1 VQLSLI
7 EAATGLGVSAFAGF
21 VANDAQTAAAVL
33 VLLIGLKLLA
43 TDDRMYVLQAAY
55 AFHWLETS
63 IGLIYRLLTGREV
76 PTFDVDYRP
85 AVWISLGCCLA
96 LAIGIR
102 AGLTLIKRRDDDA
115 PRPEFAMSMG
125 FVVSAYVVATVFESS
140 LISLQEIYPSLRQI
154 IVTADTAR
162 LGILFLLFRRLVWP
176 VPRWTVIAVVLT
188 AEIALG
194 LTGFF
199 AGFREPLVLAALAI
213 MEIFD
218 RRNVRHWAA
227 LAVAGVFAT
236 GLGMLWM
243 SVRSE
248 YRSNYVTL
256 DNFEVSRQR
265 RFENIESLSRQWLRG
280 DSTVMWESADKL
292 VDRMWPVYYPALAM
306 QRVPDLIEHS
316 HGEILLT
323 ALTHLVTPRI
333 IFPDK
338 PMLQSDSE
346 KVRKYSG
353 VMVAGLE
360 QNTTIAFGYAS
371 EAYVDFGVPLM
382 FLPVLVFGLIVGGL
396 YAYFSSAIRHRDLCV
411 AFTTVTF
418 WTSIYLFERSWAMM
432 LGSTLGMV
440 VYLGLPT
447 VLLDRVLLMREA
459 GRRRTDASGLDPAEG
474 ASYLN

>member
-1 VQLSLI
+1 MRLSMM
-7 EAATGLGVSAFAGF
+7 EAAIGLGVSALAGLA
-21 VANDAQTAAAVL
+21 ANDLQTAAAVL

-63 IGLIYRLLTGREV
+63 IGLIYRLFTGREV
-76 PTFDVDYRP
+76 PTFASSYRP
-85 AVWISLGCCLA
+85 AVWMSLGCCLA
-96 LAIGIR
+96 LAMGIR
-102 AGLTLIKRRDDDA
+102 IGLMLIKRRDDDGT
-115 PRPEFAMSMG
+115 RPEFAMSMG
-125 FVVSAYVVATVFESS
+125 FVVGAYITATVFESS
-140 LISLQEIYPSLRQI
+140 AISLQEVYPSLRQI

-162 LGILFLLFRRLVWP
+162 LGVLFLLFRRLVWP
-176 VPRWTVIAVVLT
+176 VPRWTVIGAVLVI
-188 AEIALG
+188 EVALG

-199 AGFREPLVLAALAI
+199 AGFREPLVLAVLAV
-213 MEIFD
+213 MEIFN
-218 RRNVRHWAA
+218 RRNLRHWAA
-227 LAVAGVFAT
+227 LVVAGTFAT

-243 SVRSE
+243 SVRGE
-248 YRSNYVTL
+248 YRSNYVNI

-265 RFENIESLSRQWLRG
+265 RFENIGSLSREWLRG

-306 QRVPDLIEHS
+306 ERVPELIDYS

-323 ALTHLVTPRI
+323 ALTHLMTPRI
-333 IFPDK
+333 IFPNK
-338 PMLQSDSE
+338 PMLQSDSD

-360 QNTTIAFGYAS
+360 QNTTIAFGYAI

-382 FLPVLVFGLIVGGL
+382 FVPVLLFGLTVGCL
-396 YAYFSSAIRHRDLCV
+396 YNYFSNAIRHRDLCV

-432 LGSTLGMV
+432 LGSALGMV

-447 VLLDRVLLMREA
+447 LLLDRILLIREIDQ
-459 GRRRTDASGLDPAEG
+459 RRTNAARLDAAEG

>member
-1 VQLSLI
+1 MHLSFI
-7 EAATGLGVSAFAGF
+7 EAAFGLGVSALAGL
-21 VANDAQTAAAVL
+21 VANDTQTAAAVL
-33 VLLIGLKLLA
+33 VLVIGLKLLS
-43 TDDRMYVLQAAY
+43 TDDHMYVLQAAY

-76 PTFDVDYRP
+76 PTFDINYRP

-96 LAIGIR
+96 LALGIR
-102 AGLTLIKRRDDDA
+102 IGLTLLRRHDDEA

-125 FVVSAYVVATVFESS
+125 FVVSAYVIATVFESS
-140 LISLQEIYPSLRQI
+140 LISLQEAYPSLRQI

-176 VPRWTVIAVVLT
+176 VPRWTIIAIVLT

-218 RRNVRHWAA
+218 RRSVRHWAA

-265 RFENIESLSRQWLRG
+265 RFENIESLGREWLRG
-280 DSTVMWESADKL
+280 DATVMWDSADKL

-316 HGEILLT
+316 RGEILMT

-333 IFPDK
+333 IFPNK
-338 PMLQSDSE
+338 PVLQSDSD

-360 QNTTIAFGYAS
+360 QNTTIAFGYAI

-382 FLPVLVFGLIVGGL
+382 FVPVLVFGVIVGGL
-396 YAYFSSAIRHRDLCV
+396 YAYFSTAIRHRDLCV

-440 VYLGLPT
+440 IYLGAPT
-447 VLLDRVLLMREA
+447 VLLDRILLIREV
-459 GRRRTDASGLDPAEG
+459 GQRRGEAQGLDPAEG

>member
-7 EAATGLGVSAFAGF
+7 EAAIGLGVSAFAGF
-21 VANDAQTAAAVL
+21 VANDVQTAAAVL

-140 LISLQEIYPSLRQI
+140 LISLQEMYPSLRQI

-316 HGEILLT
+316 HGEILVT

-396 YAYFSSAIRHRDLCV
+396 YAYFSTTIRHRDLCV

-440 VYLGLPT
+440 IYLGLPT

-459 GRRRTDASGLDPAEG
+459 GRRRTDAHGLDPAEG